1 MGCSLI
7 KNMGCFRVWMNFAD
21 KQLPSAIK
29 HISRKTHQGF
39 NLIPGQ
45 VVEDHVYEESNFLSE
60 LFILWRI

>member
-1 MGCSLI
+1 
-7 KNMGCFRVWMNFAD
+7 MNFAD

-60 LFILWRI
+60 LFIL